1 MTTAL
6 AIALI
11 LFVAA
16 LVVFAIDLLIPTG
29 GVLIGVTAI
38 LSLASI
44 VFAFRHSSIS
54 GVWMLIATLGMI
66 PVMLVALIYV
76 WPRTPFGRRMMTVP
90 DQAGQFVWS
99 DAAEVDPVSLV
110 GAHGIAETEFLPHG
124 TVRIGDRK
132 FEGISESGSIE
143 PGQSVKVMRLDM
155 GRLVVLPVRTPQPND
170 RPISEG
176 TALDQPISDLGFE
189 SLQ

>member
-29 GVLIGVTAI
+29 GVLVAVTAI
-38 LSLASI
+38 LCFASI
-44 VFAFRHSSIS
+44 FFAFRHSPVS
-54 GVWMLIATLGMI
+54 GVWMLIATLGLI
-66 PVMLVALIYV
+66 PLMLFLLLVV
-76 WPRTPFGRRMMTVP
+76 WPKTPFGRRMITAP
-90 DQAGQFVWS
+90 ERAGEFVWS
-99 DAAEVDPVSLV
+99 DASEVDSKALI
-110 GAHGIAETEFLPHG
+110 GAVGIAETEFLPRG
-124 TVRIGDRK
+124 SVRVGDRSY
-132 FEGISESGSIE
+132 EAVCETGVIE
-143 PGQSVKVMRLDM
+143 VGQTVKVMRLDV
-155 GRLVVLPVRTPQPND
+155 GRLVVLPVRERSEGD

-176 TALDQPISDLGFE
+176 SALDQPITDLGLE